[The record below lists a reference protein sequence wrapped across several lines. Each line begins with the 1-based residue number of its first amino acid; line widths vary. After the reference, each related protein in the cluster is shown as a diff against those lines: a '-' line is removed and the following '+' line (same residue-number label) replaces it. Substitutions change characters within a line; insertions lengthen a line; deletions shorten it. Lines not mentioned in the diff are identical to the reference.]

1 MVFYLILPS
10 LNEKFVYSMLLHI
23 FAAEV
28 LASFKK
34 IKGIKKGDQ
43 EIKTVDFAD
52 GTTIFLRGI
61 TVLLTLI
68 GYK

>member
-1 MVFYLILPS
+1 
-10 LNEKFVYSMLLHI
+10 MLLHS

-34 IKGIKKGDQ
+34 IKGLKKGDQ
-43 EIKTVDFAD
+43 KIKTVDFAD
-52 GTTIFLRGI
+52 DTTIFLRDI

>member
-1 MVFYLILPS
+1 
-10 LNEKFVYSMLLHI
+10 MLLHI

-34 IKGIKKGDQ
+34 IKGLKKGDQ
-43 EIKTVDFAD
+43 KIKTVDFAD
-52 GTTIFLRGI
+52 DTTILIRDI

-68 GYK
+68 EYK